1 MDPQVPNTITP
12 QTPQIPKIEKDSH
25 WISILAMAIFVIF
38 SLGVVAFLYYQNQ
51 QLKNMLVS
59 YQPTPIASPTPIAIP
74 DATINWKSKV
84 SNSISFKYPTNL
96 TLEERQKNYFVLL
109 SNANNPSSVFVSVD
123 ARLTGTYADYDK
135 AVVSIKSGLI
145 SIQTQEINNGVK
157 ISGKIGPGY
166 GQGQQVTTAVFK
178 YLNGAIGAETTA
190 TDSSQLKT
198 FDQILSTFKFT
209 TMTPYSSPSATVRP

>member
-157 ISGKIGPGY
+157 RATGY
-166 GQGQQVTTAVFK
+166 DGSFQIPEWGNWRRNYSNRFVTIKNF
-178 YLNGAIGAETTA
+178 
-190 TDSSQLKT
+190 
-198 FDQILSTFKFT
+198 
-209 TMTPYSSPSATVRP
+209 